1 MLFKLKYNILVIL
14 QVSIN
19 TLNLVLL
26 FTNYGASEQSDIV
39 LLSFSLLSMINLLQ
53 LLFSEQ
59 FIYYYNKI
67 KIADLNDANLLFSN
81 MLVYSFIISLVFVVP
96 IYFFS
101 EYLIKLIAYQY
112 NDNLIHQIS
121 HFFNLL
127 CFSIVFYLP
136 LHIMQ
141 NILNAHNRISLSYML
156 SIIPQALI
164 SIGFSYLYFVNDNIE
179 NLAFF
184 YSIGCLIAFLLN
196 LYFIRKLFIFKTF
209 YIHPLLKELLA
220 NSFKIRLAHNIYGV
234 LSIVVINNFLS
245 IFPSGNLSIF
255 HYAKKVSDTILT
267 VIYGPTHK
275 ILINVISTGLSEV
288 NKKSIKDIL
297 KKINIVMPMILVPMS
312 ILIYILIPYILEIFH
327 PMESE
332 KVDLLKYIFLIL
344 MGQVIL
350 LSLEVPYAIVN
361 LTKNDSQI
369 FYISNFMFI
378 FILVVFIL
386 MTNNTL
392 GLYALPC
399 GLFFSQ
405 VINYYLIRNKAK
417 SYLIESSQKE
427 DTK

>member
-1 MLFKLKYNILVIL
+1 MLFKLKYNVLVTL

-26 FTNYGASEQSDIV
+26 FTNYGASEQSDIF

-67 KIADLNDANLLFSN
+67 KITNLNDANLLFSN
-81 MLVYSFIISLVFVVP
+81 ILVYSFLISLAIVVP
-96 IYFFS
+96 IFFFS
-101 EYLIKLIAYQY
+101 EYLIKLIAYQL
-112 NDNLIHQIS
+112 NNNLIQQIS

-127 CFSIVFYLP
+127 CLSIVFYLP

-141 NILNAHNRISLSYML
+141 NVLNAHNRISLSYML
-156 SIIPQALI
+156 SILPQALI

-179 NLAFF
+179 NLAVF
-184 YSIGCLIAFLLN
+184 YSIGFLIAFLLN

-209 YIHPLLKELLA
+209 YIHPLLKELLV

-234 LSIVVINNFLS
+234 LSIMVINNFLS
-245 IFPSGNLSIF
+245 TFPSGNLSIF
-255 HYAKKVSDTILT
+255 HYAKKASDTILT

-288 NKKSIKDIL
+288 DKKSIKDIL
-297 KKINIVMPMILVPMS
+297 KKINIVMPIILVPMS
-312 ILIYILIPYILEIFH
+312 ILIYILIPYILEVFH
-327 PMESE
+327 PMVPE
-332 KVDLLKYIFLIL
+332 KIDLLKYIFLIL

-392 GLYALPC
+392 GLYALPF

-405 VINYYLIRNKAK
+405 IVNYYLIRNKAK
-417 SYLIESSQKE
+417 IYLIESSQKG